1 METVAYQN
9 GTTPHISSSWQVQ
22 EAPASCCLKFTQ
34 EGVGIMYTM
43 RDVND
48 EALFPRVK
56 RVLARLKG
64 HKEKEENKQIPQ
76 HENKQWCPIHET
88 WMKQYTKGSRTWFA
102 HKVGDTWCH
111 GK

>member
-9 GTTPHISSSWQVQ
+9 GTTPHTSSSWQVQ

-34 EGVGIMYTM
+34 GGVEIMYTM
-43 RDVND
+43 RDVTD
-48 EALFPRVK
+48 EALFPRVS
-56 RVLARLKG
+56 RVLDKL
-64 HKEKEENKQIPQ
+64 KEKQAEEPTTNK
-76 HENKQWCPIHET
+76 NTQWCLIHET